1 MRVSHAKCVT
11 RGRSVVLSYRSVN
24 SRIFPYHSVNSAMFS
39 SYSVR
44 YKILTVFLVLE
55 LPLIVNICGFYNKK
69 QILKI
74 GQV

>member
-1 MRVSHAKCVT
+1 MRVSRANCMT
-11 RGRSVVLSYRSVN
+11 LGRFAVLSYSSVN
-24 SRIFPYHSVNSAMFS
+24 SRIFSYHSVNFAMFS

-55 LPLIVNICGFYNKK
+55 LLLIVNTCGFYSKK